1 MVFYYALALSLGA
14 YSIWIISLS
23 IRLYAKKC
31 FGLTIEK
38 KLYALQRQS
47 NYGIALASV
56 RPSVDLSAKLVSLG
70 TFLILLVNMIQTEP
84 FQPGPS
90 NLVQLLLMTRGRYLL
105 LLKVMGQRSRS
116 HAKHCCLTL
125 YIL

>member
-1 MVFYYALALSLGA
+1 MFFYYALVLSLGA

-23 IRLYAKKC
+23 IRLYAKNVLDLQLK
-31 FGLTIEK
+31 K
-38 KLYALQRQS
+38 KLYALQSQS

-84 FQPGPS
+84 FPPGPP
-90 NLVQLLLMTRGRYLL
+90 NLVQILLMTRGRHLL
-105 LLKVMGQRSRS
+105 LLKVRGQRSRS